1 MGPGKPG
8 KSWNF
13 ISTSPGLEKD
23 HRYWKVLKIFL
34 TQGIQFLEFCMSK
47 MYFRPEGEL
56 ILNSWE

>member
-1 MGPGKPG
+1 MGPGKRG

-34 TQGIQFLEFCMSK
+34 TQGIEFLEFCMSK
-47 MYFRPEGEL
+47 MYFRP
-56 ILNSWE
+56 